1 MLRSVN
7 RLKSFVTTFR
17 IVSVRQN
24 LNFICFSA
32 EPIIFNVFFVF
43 FEHTVWLDWKH
54 FVLVEKEDHFGV
66 LKLSD
71 FLIQ

>member
-17 IVSVRQN
+17 IVSVHQN

-32 EPIIFNVFFVF
+32 EPIIFNVFFFCF
-43 FEHTVWLDWKH
+43 FLNILFGLIGSNCIIVCNGE
-54 FVLVEKEDHFGV
+54 FVDGAQLEKP
-66 LKLSD
+66 
-71 FLIQ
+71 